1 MGTTNATNQM
11 QCRDRNLAVL
21 SNGRFS
27 RRGQDGRRSQRR
39 GSVNYSTV
47 KYNDTIWLCK
57 NVSHCAIICL
67 KQNGKINCYH
77 RVSPTILT
85 ESCQKL
91 NSVRQC
97 WCDWPGCC
105 FPACRTWLRLTYY
118 NCRRTS
124 PWRHIDKLH
133 ITMVQR
139 YFVLSLGFLTDCR
152 KSGLEQTSLQSQ
164 VVTQM
169 HCVGISLVTNK

>member
-1 MGTTNATNQM
+1 MP
-11 QCRDRNLAVL
+11 
-21 SNGRFS
+21 
-27 RRGQDGRRSQRR
+27 RSQSICVEQRAIFPT
-39 GSVNYSTV
+39 GSGRAEITTPWECELLHCQIQR
-47 KYNDTIWLCK
+47 YNMAVQERLALRYNLLEAKWEDQLL
-57 NVSHCAIICL
+57 SSG
-67 KQNGKINCYH
+67 QSYH
-77 RVSPTILT
+77 TP

-139 YFVLSLGFLTDCR
+139 YFILSLGFLTDCR